1 MRFKRRPRTP
11 YLITDRKRAAALRWQ
26 QRQRDAVPL
35 LAELVEEQQ
44 PSIDHVMHERVR
56 LWTSTEQSDRDWR
69 ARQWRHARRLLDAH
83 EPTIR
88 RALLDYWNGHRWL
101 PSDPTYLLGTINR
114 FATGRLIIVDGMI
127 QPARVTIPV
136 AEAADIEAKPK
147 PFTPRWLSRLN

>member
-83 EPTIR
+83 EP
-88 RALLDYWNGHRWL
+88 
-101 PSDPTYLLGTINR
+101 SDPTYLLGTINR